1 MDGFIQA
8 LLGPIMGLLYPDMAR
23 DHKLVR
29 AYPRHRRRLNRRVQR
44 ALRAAIAAQGT
55 LAATSALAQP
65 PPTEPSYMSMEPL
78 PPYTAHFTPTV
89 RSNDLGRFYGRTEG
103 VTPLSANGDAC
114 TSHMTTSA
122 PLEGSTIIDLNTSA
136 TTPPSL
142 TPATTAPSHNELCI
156 CSPPSNPNPNGSPS
170 RLSPLGNW
178 ITHRVIQLPSTSICS
193 RSATTPQR
201 VVTDARPFDSTVPC
215 VRIN

>member
-29 AYPRHRRRLNRRVQR
+29 AYPRHRRHLNRRVQR

-89 RSNDLGRFYGRTEG
+89 RSNDLGRFYGRT
-103 VTPLSANGDAC
+103 
-114 TSHMTTSA
+114 
-122 PLEGSTIIDLNTSA
+122 
-136 TTPPSL
+136 
-142 TPATTAPSHNELCI
+142 
-156 CSPPSNPNPNGSPS
+156 
-170 RLSPLGNW
+170 
-178 ITHRVIQLPSTSICS
+178 
-193 RSATTPQR
+193 
-201 VVTDARPFDSTVPC
+201 
-215 VRIN
+215 